1 MAAVKVA
8 PIVKA
13 ARQTVDG
20 AIKNVKSLFRS
31 STTAASN
38 AKPKPGIPL
47 KTKAAIVAAGGIPI
61 ALGVGVGVGSYVGL
75 KGLSS
80 GIKEV
85 ASGGKQGASSLMFG
99 LVVIVILI
107 GVIGYAY
114 VKMKQA

>member
-1 MAAVKVA
+1 MTVKAA

-20 AIKNVKSLFRS
+20 AIKDVKNLFRTT
-31 STTAASN
+31 TTAA
-38 AKPKPGIPL
+38 ADVKPKPGIPT

-61 ALGVGVGVGSYVGL
+61 AAGIGVGVGSYVGL
-75 KGLSS
+75 RGVSS

-85 ASGGKQGASSLMFG
+85 ASGGKQGASQLIFG

-107 GVIGYAY
+107 AVIGFAY
-114 VKMKQA
+114 IKVKQA